1 MSNITKYKNIMK
13 QIEKIAS
20 AENSNAISV
29 PLCLR
34 TSLKSDKERILGFIL
49 PDYSRKPLLVIPH
62 AGIVNITPRAP
73 PHRDAA
79 KECPPFQPLCH

>member
-34 TSLKSDKERILGFIL
+34 TSLKSDKERILGFTL
-49 PDYSRKPLLVIPH
+49 PDYSRKPLLVIPQPGLSILLH
-62 AGIVNITPRAP
+62 AHNLIET
-73 PHRDAA
+73 
-79 KECPPFQPLCH
+79 Q